1 MMSKKK
7 DNGVPG
13 LCRTRWSR
21 SINPADTW
29 KEYPR
34 PAMVRASYI
43 NLNGMW
49 DYCFT
54 PSPNIPARFEGQLPV
69 PFSPEA
75 PLSGVGR
82 RLSPDEF
89 LWYRRSFTLRKQ
101 QKDQRVLLHFGAVD
115 QECAVFVN
123 GKPAGEHTGGYLP
136 FTLDITD
143 ITEEA
148 SNELLVR
155 VRDYSD
161 TSCYSRGK
169 QKLNKGGMFYTA
181 QSGIWQTVWLELV
194 PDPYISAVHFTP
206 DYDGSCCRVRITAS
220 GRRKGGPIRCTVRP
234 ETEEDRQYRDDPA
247 RPAAGKQSSG
257 AVCVHTFSPDREAV
271 LPLPGFHAWTPE
283 DPFLYHATL
292 EMEDDRVE
300 CYFAMRKCDIQTGS
314 DGLRRIFL
322 NNSPYMQTGVLDQG
336 YWPDG
341 LYTAPCDEAFIY
353 DIRAMKDLGF
363 NMLRKHIKIEPQR
376 WYYHCD
382 RLGMLV
388 WQDMVCGGSSYR
400 HWFVTYLA
408 TLFNAMHITIK
419 DGRHS
424 RFLLSRRDAEGRK
437 QFLRETKETIEALRV
452 HPSIVCWVPFNE
464 GWGQFD
470 ALKIADFVRS
480 LDSTRLIDHAS
491 GWFDQKGGDLCSLH
505 YYFFT
510 LKFRPEPVRALA
522 LTEFGGYSWQVPG
535 HSYSE
540 KLYGYGKYDS
550 RQTLTEGYRRLLSS
564 TILPAVKQG
573 ISATIY
579 TQLSDVEEEVN
590 GLYTYDREIL
600 KPDGETVRKLN
611 QELKDAVN
619 RH

>member
-206 DYDGSCCRVRITAS
+206 DYDGSCCRVRID
-220 GRRKGGPIRCTVRP
+220 RKSV
-234 ETEEDRQYRDDPA
+234 
-247 RPAAGKQSSG
+247 
-257 AVCVHTFSPDREAV
+257 V
-271 LPLPGFHAWTPE
+271 
-283 DPFLYHATL
+283 
-292 EMEDDRVE
+292 
-300 CYFAMRKCDIQTGS
+300 
-314 DGLRRIFL
+314 
-322 NNSPYMQTGVLDQG
+322 
-336 YWPDG
+336 
-341 LYTAPCDEAFIY
+341 
-353 DIRAMKDLGF
+353 
-363 NMLRKHIKIEPQR
+363 
-376 WYYHCD
+376 
-382 RLGMLV
+382 
-388 WQDMVCGGSSYR
+388 
-400 HWFVTYLA
+400 
-408 TLFNAMHITIK
+408 
-419 DGRHS
+419 
-424 RFLLSRRDAEGRK
+424 
-437 QFLRETKETIEALRV
+437 
-452 HPSIVCWVPFNE
+452 
-464 GWGQFD
+464 
-470 ALKIADFVRS
+470 
-480 LDSTRLIDHAS
+480 
-491 GWFDQKGGDLCSLH
+491 
-505 YYFFT
+505 
-510 LKFRPEPVRALA
+510 
-522 LTEFGGYSWQVPG
+522 
-535 HSYSE
+535 
-540 KLYGYGKYDS
+540 
-550 RQTLTEGYRRLLSS
+550 
-564 TILPAVKQG
+564 
-573 ISATIY
+573 
-579 TQLSDVEEEVN
+579 
-590 GLYTYDREIL
+590 
-600 KPDGETVRKLN
+600 
-611 QELKDAVN
+611 
-619 RH
+619 

>member
-1 MMSKKK
+1 M
-7 DNGVPG
+7 
-13 LCRTRWSR
+13 C
-21 SINPADTW
+21 
-29 KEYPR
+29 
-34 PAMVRASYI
+34 VR
-43 NLNGMW
+43 
-49 DYCFT
+49 
-54 PSPNIPARFEGQLPV
+54 
-69 PFSPEA
+69 
-75 PLSGVGR
+75 
-82 RLSPDEF
+82 
-89 LWYRRSFTLRKQ
+89 
-101 QKDQRVLLHFGAVD
+101 
-115 QECAVFVN
+115 
-123 GKPAGEHTGGYLP
+123 
-136 FTLDITD
+136 
-143 ITEEA
+143 
-148 SNELLVR
+148 
-155 VRDYSD
+155 
-161 TSCYSRGK
+161 
-169 QKLNKGGMFYTA
+169 
-181 QSGIWQTVWLELV
+181 
-194 PDPYISAVHFTP
+194 
-206 DYDGSCCRVRITAS
+206 
-220 GRRKGGPIRCTVRP
+220 
-234 ETEEDRQYRDDPA
+234 
-247 RPAAGKQSSG
+247 
-257 AVCVHTFSPDREAV
+257 TFSPDREAV

-363 NMLRKHIKIEPQR
+363 NMLRKHIKNRSLIILVLSLRQAGEC
-376 WYYHCD
+376 WYGRIWCAAAAH
-382 RLGMLV
+382 
-388 WQDMVCGGSSYR
+388 R

-510 LKFRPEPVRALA
+510 LKFRRKA
-522 LTEFGGYSWQVPG
+522 
-535 HSYSE
+535 
-540 KLYGYGKYDS
+540 
-550 RQTLTEGYRRLLSS
+550 LLSPWLLPSSAAIPGRSRDTATAKSS
-564 TILPAVKQG
+564 TATVNMIAARPLRKAIAAFCPHYLPAVKQG

>member
-82 RLSPDEF
+82 KLSPDEF

-143 ITEEA
+143 ITVEA
-148 SNELLVR
+148 SNEILVR

-169 QKLNKGGMFYTA
+169 QKLDKGGMFYTA

-206 DYDGSCCRVRITAS
+206 DYDGSCCRVRITAG

-234 ETEEDRQYRDDPA
+234 ETGGGQTIPGR
-247 RPAAGKQSSG
+247 SG
-257 AVCVHTFSPDREAV
+257 ASRSRQTVLRRSVCPYLFPGPGGSPAPAWFPCLDPGGS
-271 LPLPGFHAWTPE
+271 LPLPCNPGNGG
-283 DPFLYHATL
+283 
-292 EMEDDRVE
+292 R
-300 CYFAMRKCDIQTGS
+300 
-314 DGLRRIFL
+314 
-322 NNSPYMQTGVLDQG
+322 QG
-336 YWPDG
+336 
-341 LYTAPCDEAFIY
+341 
-353 DIRAMKDLGF
+353 
-363 NMLRKHIKIEPQR
+363 
-376 WYYHCD
+376 
-382 RLGMLV
+382 GMLFCHA
-388 WQDMVCGGSSYR
+388 QMRYPDR
-400 HWFVTYLA
+400 Q
-408 TLFNAMHITIK
+408 
-419 DGRHS
+419 
-424 RFLLSRRDAEGRK
+424 RRPA
-437 QFLRETKETIEALRV
+437 
-452 HPSIVCWVPFNE
+452 P
-464 GWGQFD
+464 
-470 ALKIADFVRS
+470 
-480 LDSTRLIDHAS
+480 
-491 GWFDQKGGDLCSLH
+491 
-505 YYFFT
+505 YF
-510 LKFRPEPVRALA
+510 PE
-522 LTEFGGYSWQVPG
+522 
-535 HSYSE
+535 
-540 KLYGYGKYDS
+540 
-550 RQTLTEGYRRLLSS
+550 
-564 TILPAVKQG
+564 
-573 ISATIY
+573 
-579 TQLSDVEEEVN
+579 
-590 GLYTYDREIL
+590 
-600 KPDGETVRKLN
+600 
-611 QELKDAVN
+611 
-619 RH
+619 

>member
-1 MMSKKK
+1 MSKKK

-169 QKLNKGGMFYTA
+169 QKLDKGGMFYTA

-206 DYDGSCCRVRITAS
+206 DYDGSCCRVRITAG

-257 AVCVHTFSPDREAV
+257 AVCVRTFSPDREAV

-322 NNSPYMQTGVLDQG
+322 NNSPYMQTGVLDQAT
-336 YWPDG
+336 G
-341 LYTAPCDEAFIY
+341 LTACTPPPAT
-353 DIRAMKDLGF
+353 
-363 NMLRKHIKIEPQR
+363 KH
-376 WYYHCD
+376 
-382 RLGMLV
+382 
-388 WQDMVCGGSSYR
+388 
-400 HWFVTYLA
+400 
-408 TLFNAMHITIK
+408 LFMT
-419 DGRHS
+419 
-424 RFLLSRRDAEGRK
+424 
-437 QFLRETKETIEALRV
+437 
-452 HPSIVCWVPFNE
+452 
-464 GWGQFD
+464 
-470 ALKIADFVRS
+470 
-480 LDSTRLIDHAS
+480 S
-491 GWFDQKGGDLCSLH
+491 G
-505 YYFFT
+505 
-510 LKFRPEPVRALA
+510 P
-522 LTEFGGYSWQVPG
+522 
-535 HSYSE
+535 
-540 KLYGYGKYDS
+540 
-550 RQTLTEGYRRLLSS
+550 
-564 TILPAVKQG
+564 
-573 ISATIY
+573 
-579 TQLSDVEEEVN
+579 
-590 GLYTYDREIL
+590 
-600 KPDGETVRKLN
+600 
-611 QELKDAVN
+611 
-619 RH
+619 

>member
-143 ITEEA
+143 IAEEA

-169 QKLNKGGMFYTA
+169 QKLDKGGMFYTA

-206 DYDGSCCRVRITAS
+206 DYDDSCCRVRITAG
-220 GRRKGGPIRCTVRP
+220 GRRKGGPYRIVEFLHQRIKSGLLRAVIIMPCRNRNRVIRIQLSIR
-234 ETEEDRQYRDDPA
+234 
-247 RPAAGKQSSG
+247 
-257 AVCVHTFSPDREAV
+257 
-271 LPLPGFHAWTPE
+271 LPTPS
-283 DPFLYHATL
+283 
-292 EMEDDRVE
+292 
-300 CYFAMRKCDIQTGS
+300 Q
-314 DGLRRIFL
+314 
-322 NNSPYMQTGVLDQG
+322 QG
-336 YWPDG
+336 H
-341 LYTAPCDEAFIY
+341 PC
-353 DIRAMKDLGF
+353 R
-363 NMLRKHIKIEPQR
+363 
-376 WYYHCD
+376 
-382 RLGMLV
+382 
-388 WQDMVCGGSSYR
+388 
-400 HWFVTYLA
+400 
-408 TLFNAMHITIK
+408 
-419 DGRHS
+419 
-424 RFLLSRRDAEGRK
+424 
-437 QFLRETKETIEALRV
+437 
-452 HPSIVCWVPFNE
+452 
-464 GWGQFD
+464 
-470 ALKIADFVRS
+470 
-480 LDSTRLIDHAS
+480 
-491 GWFDQKGGDLCSLH
+491 
-505 YYFFT
+505 
-510 LKFRPEPVRALA
+510 
-522 LTEFGGYSWQVPG
+522 
-535 HSYSE
+535 
-540 KLYGYGKYDS
+540 
-550 RQTLTEGYRRLLSS
+550 RQTKHCRQHPLFS
-564 TILPAVKQG
+564 TGMPQACL
-573 ISATIY
+573 
-579 TQLSDVEEEVN
+579 
-590 GLYTYDREIL
+590 
-600 KPDGETVRKLN
+600 
-611 QELKDAVN
+611 
-619 RH
+619 